1 VVVIAAASSVAGY
14 DRLASLPLEIE
25 GYDLTPHA
33 LMLSPQFT
41 RHTTVVRLY
50 GGGEQGVGEDT
61 TYAPPDQLAFQRSGA
76 IQRLAGSWTM
86 DSFSDHLAGLDL
98 FPGGASHGDF
108 RRFRRWAFESA
119 ALDLALRQ
127 AGRSLPD
134 VLDRAPRPLRFVVSP
149 GPEGSC
155 AQIQDRL
162 ARYPDLRFKLMPAVG
177 WNAAVIDEL
186 AATGAVDVVDLKGQ
200 YDESVPIAWP
210 ADPEL
215 YGQVATGLP
224 DALIEDPAWTPE
236 TQKVLAAHHDRVT
249 WDAPIRS
256 VADIARLPFAPRML
270 NVKPSRFGS
279 VRALFAFY
287 DHCEQAGIGLYGGG
301 QFELGPGRPQI
312 QLLAS
317 LFHPDAPNDV
327 APAAYNA
334 PLLTDG
340 LPQSPLPAPPVGVG
354 FA

>member
-1 VVVIAAASSVAGY
+1 VIAADSSAMAGY
-14 DRLASLPLEIE
+14 DRLATLPLEID

-33 LMLSPQFT
+33 LVLSPQFT
-41 RHTTVVRLY
+41 RHTTVVRLC

-61 TYAPPDQLAFQRSGA
+61 TYAPPDQLAFQRAGA
-76 IQRLAGSWTM
+76 VQPLAGSWTL
-86 DSFSDHLAGLDL
+86 DAFSAHLAGLDL
-98 FPGGASHGDF
+98 FPDGASHDEF

-127 AGRSLPD
+127 SGRSLPELLAR
-134 VLDRAPRPLRFVVSP
+134 VPRPLRFVVSP
-149 GPEGSC
+149 GPESS
-155 AQIQDRL
+155 AAPLQARL
-162 ARYPDLRFKLMPAVG
+162 ARYPGLRFKLMPAVG
-177 WNAAVIDEL
+177 WNASVIADL

-215 YGQVATGLP
+215 YRQVATGLP

-236 TQKVLAAHHDRVT
+236 TESVLAAHRDRIT

-256 VADIARLPFAPRML
+256 VADIGRLPFKPRML

-279 VRALFAFY
+279 VRALLAFY

-301 QFELGPGRPQI
+301 QFELGPGRHQI

-327 APAAYNA
+327 APGAYNA
-334 PLLTDG
+334 PVLQAG
-340 LPQSPLPAPPVGVG
+340 LPQSPLPAPPAGVG